1 MDTRAGERGQGTQ
14 IVEGEIRSCRQ
25 SAAGTKARGTFFPS
39 YASRSR
45 CASSDPAAFLGHL
58 RDILPGTFS
67 WPGRHFFDGLS
78 VGQRDREGFGRG
90 PRPLRRHSA
99 VALPCQSHSSIGS
112 ATRLEW
118 WNVQEQAGDL
128 DVRVLSGED
137 LQRASDKGK
146 RKQEGKAD

>member
-1 MDTRAGERGQGTQ
+1 M
-14 IVEGEIRSCRQ
+14 
-25 SAAGTKARGTFFPS
+25 
-39 YASRSR
+39 
-45 CASSDPAAFLGHL
+45 
-58 RDILPGTFS
+58 
-67 WPGRHFFDGLS
+67 
-78 VGQRDREGFGRG
+78 
-90 PRPLRRHSA
+90 
-99 VALPCQSHSSIGS
+99 ALPCQSHSSIGS